1 MIQSRLPLL
10 GSLLH
15 VPHVPGIL
23 TNAAQWFIQ
32 RYGKLVIVAL
42 AKIITI
48 ADVITLDKSSSKAA
62 ETIQTDILGFGSLQV
77 GLYLGPYPAVVLYDY
92 EDARD
97 LFNQDVVSGTL
108 VIFHNPTI
116 LQH

>member
-1 MIQSRLPLL
+1 M
-10 GSLLH
+10 
-15 VPHVPGIL
+15 VGI
-23 TNAAQWFIQ
+23 
-32 RYGKLVIVAL
+32 L

-48 ADVITLDKSSSKAA
+48 DNMITLDKSSSKAVEPIEA
-62 ETIQTDILGFGSLQV
+62 DIRGFPQV

-97 LFNQDVVSGTL
+97 LFNQDVVSGML
-108 VIFHNPTI
+108 VIFHIPTI